1 MWITFLYSW
10 DNKERKIMDASL
22 LQKDNW
28 YIIDN
33 GLGKPVRA
41 RLIESAKQGR
51 GFKNSVLM
59 HVKGSDADLFDE
71 DGSVYVKDIICHKGS
86 ELGKNYNFD

>member
-1 MWITFLYSW
+1 
-10 DNKERKIMDASL
+10 MDANL

-33 GLGKPVRA
+33 GLGVPVRA

-51 GFKNSVLM
+51 GFKKSVLM
-59 HVKGSDADLFDE
+59 YVKGSDAELFDE
-71 DGSVYVKDIICHKGS
+71 HGSVYVKDIICHRES